1 VKTRGLVLAVAF
13 LLAAT
18 ATLAVFMYVKGVKDE
33 ASGGGGKIEVVV
45 AKEDIP
51 AGTRLD
57 DLVSEG
63 QFETVAF
70 DEAQVVDGAITTLSE
85 LQGRET
91 AFPILAGEQ
100 ISSVRLRGST
110 KQLPG
115 GTLGIPAGYVAL
127 TVPLE
132 SANTAGSAVKRGD
145 HVIVYGHFPKDA
157 ENITFTSTLVND
169 VQILKVDDP
178 IGGTGASGA
187 ATLLV
192 TMALKPTDAEKVVF
206 GQGKGEVWLGLLPPG
221 QTGVHSAPVVIGK
234 VLR

>member
-1 VKTRGLVLAVAF
+1 MKTRGLVLIVAF

-18 ATLAVFMYVKGVKDE
+18 ATLAVFMYVKGVRDE
-33 ASGGGGKIEVVV
+33 ATGGSGTIEVLV

-63 QFETVAF
+63 QFEQVSFA
-70 DEAQVVDGAITTLSE
+70 DDQVVDGAVTSLSD

-91 AFPILAGEQ
+91 SFPILAGEQ
-100 ISSVRLRGST
+100 ISTVRLRGST

-115 GTLGIPAGYVAL
+115 GTLGIPAGHVAL
-127 TVPLE
+127 TIPLE
-132 SANTAGSAVKRGD
+132 APRSAGNEVKRGD

-157 ENITFTSTLVND
+157 ENQTFTSTLVND

-178 IGGTGASGA
+178 VGGGGTAEDIV
-187 ATLLV
+187 LV

-221 QTGVHSAPVVIGK
+221 QRGVHSAPVAVAR